1 MPDKFTVLSSIILG
15 FIADGLIG
23 DPENRFHPIRYIGNL
38 ISFFEKKL
46 YKKGGGLKLRGA
58 ELFIFSSVIVF
69 LIFKVF
75 DKLFYANP
83 FLYMI
88 YTALFFYFA
97 ISSKELNKR
106 GLEIAHLVE
115 SGKMENAKDKLK
127 MIVGRD
133 VDHLD
138 EQGVLRAT
146 LETISENISDGV
158 ISPMFYF
165 MLGGLPLMYLYKTV
179 NTLDSMVGY
188 KNEKYKDFGYVS
200 AKADDIL
207 NFVPARV
214 TAFLIYLV
222 TFDKDV
228 LLSIKKYAKA
238 HTSPNAGYPE
248 AAMAGAIKCKFGGV
262 SRYGGVDVIK
272 PVIGDYY
279 KIISME
285 DIKKGAK
292 INSRVSLMFL
302 ILIVLKIYFSGLS

>member
-1 MPDKFTVLSSIILG
+1 MTERYVVISAIIFG
-15 FIADGLIG
+15 FIADFLIG

-46 YKKGGGLKLRGA
+46 YKNGGNLKLRGA

-75 DKLFYANP
+75 DRLFYATP

-88 YTALFFYFA
+88 YTAVFFYFA

-106 GLEIAHLVE
+106 GLEIAQLVE

-165 MLGGLPLMYLYKTV
+165 MIGGIPLMYLYKTV

-207 NFVPARV
+207 NFAPSRI
-214 TAFLIYLV
+214 TAFLIYLA

-248 AAMAGAIKCKFGGV
+248 SAMAGTIKCKFGGV

-272 PVIGDYY
+272 PVIGDYH
-279 KIISME
+279 KIISTE
-285 DIKKGAK
+285 YIKKGAK

-302 ILIVLKIYFSGLS
+302 ILIVLKIYFLGLS